1 MGLEEKLKELE
12 TEKKELTKIPNWLKL
27 LGGVFILYLFITI
40 ITIAFSKKEEP
51 CLCAEILGLHSQG
64 YNPSAYSKYT
74 DKQIDNC
81 FGDYYNASS
90 AMNACIDSL

>member
-27 LGGVFILYLFITI
+27 LGGGFILYLF

-51 CLCAEILGLHSQG
+51 CLCAEILGIHSQG
-64 YNPSAYSKYT
+64 YNPSASSKYT
-74 DKQIDNC
+74 EKQIDNC

-90 AMNACIDSL
+90 AMNACIDSKL